1 MLQLFYSNNSSAQ
14 WAGFSMSKL
23 SPQGDVR
30 HSPIAGK
37 WYPGDPKLL
46 AKSVDEYINRAA
58 LPPVAGRVI
67 GVLAPHAGHRY
78 SGPVAGHAFKL
89 LRGMDIEIVALVGPS
104 HYPYPAPVVTTAHDA
119 YETPLGRVPV
129 DHALLDALHQRVSIQ
144 PLRSD
149 AEHSLE
155 IELPFLQR
163 VLGNFRLIPLALI
176 DQSFEMA
183 QQLGSALAEVLTG
196 QKALLLASSDL
207 SHFYPQPVAEE
218 LDHVVL
224 DAVAAFDPRGVIEAE
239 EHGKG
244 FACGRGAIATV
255 MIAAQA
261 LGADRAQIVDY
272 ATSGDVTHDY
282 GQVVGYGAAL
292 FYQATPAV
300 E

>member
-1 MLQLFYSNNSSAQ
+1 MSN
-14 WAGFSMSKL
+14 L
-23 SPQGDVR
+23 SPPRDVR

-37 WYPGDPKLL
+37 WYPGDPRLL
-46 AKSVDEYINRAA
+46 AKSVDEYITRAA
-58 LPPVAGRVI
+58 LSPVVGRVI

-89 LRGMDIEIVALVGPS
+89 LSGMDVDVVALVGPS
-104 HYPYPAPVVTTAHDA
+104 HYAYPTSVLTTGHDA
-119 YETPLGRVPV
+119 YETPLGQVPV
-129 DHALLDALHQRVSIQ
+129 AHDILDILRQTIPIE

-149 AEHSLE
+149 KEHALE

-163 VLGNFRLIPLALI
+163 TLGDFRLVPLALV

-183 QQLGSALAEVLTG
+183 EQLGRALAAVLTG
-196 QKALLLASSDL
+196 QKALLVASSDL
-207 SHFYPQPVAEE
+207 SHFFPQPVAEV
-218 LDHVVL
+218 LDRTIL
-224 DAVAAFDPRGVIEAE
+224 DAVAAFDPKGVIEAE
-239 EHGKG
+239 QVGAG

-255 MIAAQA
+255 MIAARA

-292 FYQATPAV
+292 FYQATSSQ
-300 E
+300 